1 MKLLL
6 VTGIFPPD
14 PGGPAGYI
22 PRVAA
27 ELSRR
32 GHAVRVVCLS
42 DSLEHDDSAYPF
54 QVRRIARRTFMPAR
68 MLRTAAAIRGWAK
81 DADAVLVNGLALE
94 ALLATGRRGVPR
106 VHKVVGD
113 IAWERARN
121 RGWFTGTLDEY
132 QRGGKGGLLRL
143 LDWMRSLPLRS
154 AARVVVP
161 SDYLRGIV
169 GGWNIP
175 AERTALVYNAV
186 EEELAGPAEDE
197 GAARDPAPT
206 VVTVCRLV
214 PWKGVDGLI
223 RVTASLPGVRLVV
236 VGDGPLRGALGA
248 LAEELG
254 VAGRVR
260 FAGTLSAREV
270 RRELRRADVFV
281 LNSSYEGLPHVVL
294 EAMSE
299 RTPVVATDAGGTGE
313 LVRHGETGLLVPVG
327 DDAALR
333 GAIQRLLGDPGLRE
347 ALGEGAL
354 RRLRAE
360 FSLAAMVETTERIL
374 RESASPPS

>member
-1 MKLLL
+1 
-6 VTGIFPPD
+6 
-14 PGGPAGYI
+14 
-22 PRVAA
+22 VAA

-42 DSLEHDDSAYPF
+42 DRLDHDDSAYPF
-54 QVRRIARRTFMPAR
+54 EVRRIARRAFVPAR
-68 MLRTAAAIRGWAK
+68 MLRTAAAIRRWAR
-81 DADAVLVNGLALE
+81 DADAVLVNGLAFE

-113 IAWERARN
+113 TAWERARN
-121 RGWFTGTLDEY
+121 RGWFTGTLDDY
-132 QRGGKGGLLRL
+132 QRGGKGRLLRLRL
-143 LDWMRSLPLRS
+143 LDWMRTLPLRS

-169 GGWNIP
+169 GGWEIP
-175 AERTALVYNAV
+175 PERTARVYNAV
-186 EEELAGPAEDE
+186 EEALG
-197 GAARDPAPT
+197 GAAAGEPAPRDPAPT

-223 RVTASLPGVRLVV
+223 RVAAGLPGVRLVV
-236 VGDGPLRGALGA
+236 VGDGPLRGALEA
-248 LAEELG
+248 LAEERG

-260 FAGTLSAREV
+260 FTGTLPAREV

-299 RTPVVATDAGGTGE
+299 RTPVVATAAGGTGE
-313 LVRHGETGLLVPVG
+313 LVRDGETGLLVPVG
-327 DDAALR
+327 DDDALR
-333 GAIQRLLGDPGLRE
+333 GAIRRLLDDPALRE
-347 ALGEGAL
+347 ALAEGAL
-354 RRLRAE
+354 RRMRAE
-360 FSLAAMVETTERIL
+360 FSLAAMVESTERIL
-374 RESASPPS
+374 RESASPS

>member
-6 VTGIFPPD
+6 VSGIFPPD

-22 PRVAA
+22 PRIAA

-42 DSLEHDDSAYPF
+42 DRLDHDDSGYPF
-54 QVRRIARRTFMPAR
+54 QVRRIARRAFVPAR
-68 MLRTAAAIRGWAK
+68 MARTAAVIRDWAR

-113 IAWERARN
+113 LAWERARN
-121 RGWFTGTLDEY
+121 RGWFGGTLDEY
-132 QRGGKGGLLRL
+132 QAAKKPRRLRL
-143 LDWMRSLPLRS
+143 LDWMRALPLHS
-154 AARVVVP
+154 AARVIVP
-161 SDYLRGIV
+161 SAYLGGIV
-169 GGWNIP
+169 RGWKVP
-175 AERTALVYNAV
+175 AERMALVYNAV
-186 EEELAGPAEDE
+186 EDAAA
-197 GAARDPAPT
+197 GAAGGDPPRAPAPT

-214 PWKGVDGLI
+214 PWKGVEGLI
-223 RVTASLPGVRLVV
+223 RVVASLPGVELVV
-236 VGDGPLRGALGA
+236 VGDGPLRGALEA
-248 LAEELG
+248 LAEERG

-260 FAGTLSAREV
+260 FTGTLPAREV

-294 EAMSE
+294 EAMAE
-299 RTPVVATDAGGTGE
+299 RVPVVATAAGGTGE
-313 LVRHGETGLLVPVG
+313 LVRDGETGLLVPVG
-327 DDAALR
+327 DDDALR
-333 GAIQRLLGDPGLRE
+333 GAIRRLLDDAPLRE
-347 ALGEGAL
+347 ALAAGAL
-354 RRLRAE
+354 ARMRDE

-374 RESASPPS
+374 REAAARP